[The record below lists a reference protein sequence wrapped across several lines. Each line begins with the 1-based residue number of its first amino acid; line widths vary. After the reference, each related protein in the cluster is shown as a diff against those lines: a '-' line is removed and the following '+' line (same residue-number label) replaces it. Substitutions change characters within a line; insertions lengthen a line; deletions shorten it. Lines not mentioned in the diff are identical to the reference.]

1 MVLAKYCGVIL
12 IVIFI
17 SSVNLI
23 NAQNI
28 TSIKTDVNLESSAK
42 LMESSNNG
50 RHLEVSGRLNSSQ
63 YASNTIRIT
72 KRNVAE
78 LKWNS
83 VHSNDKNIYAK
94 SKYNVHT
101 KRKNNTYRASY
112 HGDSYSV
119 KVVRKRETNASVSNV
134 TSHYEDEVLLDDVT
148 GLNNTNCSNDYCISD
163 EDYLSMIDDY
173 MFPTSYEWL
182 LIVLHSMVFLIGLVG
197 NALVCVAVYRN
208 HSMRTVTN
216 YFIVNL
222 AVADFMV
229 ILFCLPPT
237 VLWDVTET
245 WFMGEAMCKVV
256 LYIQVSIHVH
266 FVCIHTVGG
275 HV

>member
-1 MVLAKYCGVIL
+1 MVLAKFTAVIL
-12 IVIFI
+12 IGIFI
-17 SSVNLI
+17 SSVDFI
-23 NAQNI
+23 NARNV
-28 TSIKTDVNLESSAK
+28 TSIKTLVTFESGTK
-42 LMESSNNG
+42 LMESSNNDG
-50 RHLEVSGRLNSSQ
+50 HFEVSGRANSSE
-63 YASNTIRIT
+63 YPTNTNLIA
-72 KRNVAE
+72 KRKLAE
-78 LKWNS
+78 LNGG
-83 VHSNDKNIYAK
+83 DTNIYAK
-94 SKYNVHT
+94 SKHNN
-101 KRKNNTYRASY
+101 KRKNNVFNTRHHS
-112 HGDSYSV
+112 DSYGL
-119 KVVRKRETNASVSNV
+119 KIVRKRETNATVANV
-134 TSHYEDEVLLDDVT
+134 TSHYDDELLLDDVT

-245 WFMGEAMCKVV
+245 WFMGDAMCKVV
-256 LYIQVSIHVH
+256 LYIQTEKLPKNSILYMAA
-266 FVCIHTVGG
+266 FK
-275 HV
+275 